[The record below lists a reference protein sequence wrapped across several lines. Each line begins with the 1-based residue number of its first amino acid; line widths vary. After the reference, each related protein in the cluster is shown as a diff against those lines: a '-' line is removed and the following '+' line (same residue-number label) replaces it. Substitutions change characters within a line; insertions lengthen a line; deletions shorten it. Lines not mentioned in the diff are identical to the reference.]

1 LIKQA
6 HLYHFLLKIQSLK
19 KEEIA
24 IDFDQSKKTYPL
36 DRSTFD
42 WKREGEVVKL
52 EDNPFEAA
60 YNYLEKYL
68 PFKFKGK
75 LKYFTTEG

>member
-1 LIKQA
+1 MITQA

-24 IDFDQSKKTYPL
+24 IDFEQFKKRYPL
-36 DRSTFD
+36 DRSSFD

-60 YNYLEKYL
+60 LQLFGEYLRSN
-68 PFKFKGK
+68 
-75 LKYFTTEG
+75 LKEN